1 MKHLVSDLI
10 SVGEPWK
17 NLRSKLQPD
26 ILSPQVAASYLPSL
40 NKVSRQAS
48 EVFPLSSDQ
57 PHEFTSR
64 VAFDMFTAAILGKSR
79 GILFPETALKVDHEF
94 IENSTVCMRTAGL
107 LAYSP
112 IETMLQ
118 KYITTPQYKIFKD
131 ATDKVYERSAELV
144 NEALDDDEKK
154 SADSSTNTGNESY
167 LRRLIRSGSLTSER
181 AGLEVTSLLLAAVD
195 TTSNYMN
202 WLLLNLARNP
212 EKQRILAE
220 ELRNVLKGD
229 DFNKDVELPYLQA
242 CYRECHRLTPVQ
254 TGIYRILQEDI
265 VINEFMIPKG
275 TKLTFNLIG
284 VQYDPTY
291 VESPEMFLPERWLSE
306 AVEKRKGTVA
316 ELLDHKLLSTPFS
329 FGSRMCL
336 GGRLAEMEI
345 KSLIARIVQDYEFVL
360 TEDSPKTEA
369 HEFLFLTPSP
379 APKYSIKKRR
389 DE

>member
-1 MKHLVSDLI
+1 ML

-17 NLRSKLQPD
+17 VLRSKLQPD

-48 EVFPLSSDQ
+48 EAFPLNSDL
-57 PHEFTSR
+57 PHVFTSR
-64 VAFDMFTAAILGKSR
+64 VAFDMFTAATLGKSR
-79 GILFPETALKVDHEF
+79 GMLFPETALKVDHEF
-94 IENSTVCMRTAGL
+94 IENSEVCMRTAGL

-112 IETMLQ
+112 LETMLQ
-118 KYITTPQYKIFKD
+118 KYISTTQYKIFED
-131 ATDKVYERSAELV
+131 ATSKVYARSAELV
-144 NEALDDDEKK
+144 EEAFDEDKE
-154 SADSSTNTGNESY
+154 SSVEGSTNKGNDSY
-167 LRRLIRSGSLTSER
+167 LKRLIRSGSLSSER

-220 ELRNVLKGD
+220 ELKNVLRGD

-275 TKLTFNLIG
+275 TKLSFNSLCL
-284 VQYDPTY
+284 QSDPTY

-345 KSLIARIVQDYEFVL
+345 KSLVARIVQDYEFVL
-360 TEDSPKTEA
+360 AEDSPKTVV

-379 APKYSIKKRR
+379 APKYSIKKR
-389 DE
+389 